1 MDRDQEPEPTAERAP
16 GDDEGCFRRLV
27 DGVEDCGIIL
37 LDPAGRI
44 LTWNPGAERLT
55 GYPADEVLGRSIAV
69 LQPPD
74 PGETGETPRELASAS
89 AERNGARA
97 GLAGAQ
103 GRLAVLG
110 RGDRHGAERPWRRAS
125 RLRPHHP
132 RPDRARAPRARAPR
146 GCRPAGR
153 RVAPQGR
160 AAGTARARAAQ
171 PPGADPQQPA
181 PAAAQAGRSPARRR
195 AVRGDGA
202 PGRAAHA
209 DRRRRARGLP
219 ARPRPDHAGGAVP
232 GPARARAPGDRGPP
246 RRGRPRRA
254 DAWARPSPPARSGC
268 GRTPRGSGGSP
279 TDCSRTP

>member
-1 MDRDQEPEPTAERAP
+1 MDREREPDPIAERAP
-16 GDDEGCFRRLV
+16 ADDEGCFRRLV

-55 GYPADEVLGRSIAV
+55 GYPADEVLGRSVAV

-74 PGETGETPRELASAS
+74 PGETGEMPRELVTAS
-89 AERNGARA
+89 AEGNAHEQGWRMRKDAARFWA
-97 GLAGAQ
+97 EVTVTAL
-103 GRLAVLG
+103 
-110 RGDRHGAERPWRRAS
+110 RGPDGE
-125 RLRPHHP
+125 LRGFAHITRDLTEP
-132 RPDRARAPRARAPR
+132 APRARAPR

-181 PAAAQAGRSPARRR
+181 PAAAQAGRPPARRR

-209 DRRRRARGLP
+209 DRR
-219 ARPRPDHAGGAVP
+219 
-232 GPARARAPGDRGPP
+232 
-246 RRGRPRRA
+246 
-254 DAWARPSPPARSGC
+254 
-268 GRTPRGSGGSP
+268 
-279 TDCSRTP
+279 